1 MRNNQTSDKIS
12 TKHKLP
18 KRPSLF
24 EVFQVKPEF
33 QGNNLA
39 SLDAKEDNSNKNV
52 FEPKEGDLNYV
63 KKAVK
68 QSGEKDG
75 EDSGKDCLQ
84 NKDRKTSLSVT
95 QVSTNGISPKTA
107 SKIKSHAIHSKKAN
121 HISEIKKN
129 ASGEDLRIN
138 QLIDKMSTKRKVS
151 DRKSLSA
158 STGSED
164 RSRSSTTTNYNEFA
178 FSESFP
184 KKIKLKSQSSNQ
196 NARDKSAK
204 EVKEKDG
211 DFDCDIVGSGEN
223 KLKCTVTL
231 NDSYANLQ
239 LVKMSKKDLIE
250 ALKEQSDDNEY
261 SLVVWKKV

>member
-1 MRNNQTSDKIS
+1 M
-12 TKHKLP
+12 
-18 KRPSLF
+18 
-24 EVFQVKPEF
+24 
-33 QGNNLA
+33 
-39 SLDAKEDNSNKNV
+39 
-52 FEPKEGDLNYV
+52 
-63 KKAVK
+63 
-68 QSGEKDG
+68 
-75 EDSGKDCLQ
+75 
-84 NKDRKTSLSVT
+84 SLSVT

-129 ASGEDLRIN
+129 SGEDLRIN

-164 RSRSSTTTNYNEFA
+164 RSRSSTTTSCTKYNEFA

-211 DFDCDIVGSGEN
+211 DFDCDIVGSDKN

-250 ALKEQSDDNEY
+250 ALKEQSDNNEY